1 MLSLDSKGQTQAV
14 TAIIITGITL
24 GAVSATYVWGTPILE
39 KRQSQQQLVQT
50 EDQVRNLYN
59 SLESI
64 RNSGEGTTERLTL
77 DFSGGTDIRLNES
90 GNYIEISTSVRS
102 SPYAQGTWFLLEG
115 ERLQGLSVG
124 EGTYG
129 RKGQDQP
136 GVIALK
142 ATGTENVQLLYR
154 VEFRNLYTETST
166 GSMLEQVDLN
176 TQGGGQATGETT
188 VIISNEGTEMDTGS
202 SAVETETGEELTRQR
217 TVLSVEF
224 R

>member
-50 EDQVRNLYN
+50 EEQVRSLYS
-59 SLESI
+59 SLDSI

-77 DFSGGTDIRLNES
+77 DVSEGADIRLNES

-102 SPYAQGTWFLLEG
+102 SPYARGTWFLLEG

-142 ATGTENVQLLYR
+142 ATGNENVRLLYR
-154 VEFRNLYTETST
+154 VEFRNLYTETSS
-166 GSMLEQVDLN
+166 GSMLEQVDL
-176 TQGGGQATGETT
+176 TAQGGTEAAGETT
-188 VIISNEGTEMDTGS
+188 IIISNEGNEMDTGTD
-202 SAVETETGEELTRQR
+202 AVETETGEELNRQR
-217 TVLSVEF
+217 TVLSIEM

>member
-50 EDQVRNLYN
+50 EEQVTNLYN

-77 DFSGGTDIRLNES
+77 DFSSNADLMLNES
-90 GNYIEISTSVRS
+90 GNYIEVTTSVRS
-102 SPYAQGTWFLLEG
+102 SPYAKGTWFLLEG
-115 ERLQGLSVG
+115 DRLQGLSVG

-142 ATGTENVQLLYR
+142 ATGNENVQLQYR

-176 TQGGGQATGETT
+176 SQGGSRATGETT

-202 SAVETETGEELTRQR
+202 SAVETETGEQLTRQR
-217 TVLSVEF
+217 TVLSIEF

>member
-50 EDQVRNLYN
+50 EEQVRNIYN
-59 SLESI
+59 SLDSI

-77 DFSGGTDIRLNES
+77 EFSEGTDIRLNES
-90 GNYIEISTSVRS
+90 GNYIQVSTSARS

-115 ERLQGLSVG
+115 DRLQGLSVG
-124 EGTYG
+124 EGVYG

-142 ATGTENVQLLYR
+142 ATGNENVELLYR

-166 GSMLEQVDLN
+166 GNSLEQVDLN
-176 TQGGGQATGETT
+176 SQGGNQATGETT
-188 VIISNEGTEMDTGS
+188 MIISNEGTETDTGGA
-202 SAVETETGEELTRQR
+202 AVETETGEELNRER
-217 TVLSVEF
+217 TVLNIEF